1 MSITWFNNFFDKRFL
16 CLNCPCYN
24 VCEKCEGKMEHD
36 PNHIMRV
43 LGIEFIE
50 EEIQQKRSMI
60 SKLRNAVA
68 KKKAQLIGTFVSSN
82 DVNKDPEEETLPKK
96 KKVKRG
102 LFS

>member
-1 MSITWFNNFFDKRFL
+1 M

-24 VCEKCEGKMEHD
+24 VCEKCEGEMEHD

-50 EEIQQKRSMI
+50 EELQEKRSLI
-60 SKLRNAVA
+60 TRLRNAVA
-68 KKKAQLIGTFVSSN
+68 KKKSQLIGTFVSGT
-82 DVNKDPEEETLPKK
+82 EEEEAPTKK

-102 LFS
+102 LFA